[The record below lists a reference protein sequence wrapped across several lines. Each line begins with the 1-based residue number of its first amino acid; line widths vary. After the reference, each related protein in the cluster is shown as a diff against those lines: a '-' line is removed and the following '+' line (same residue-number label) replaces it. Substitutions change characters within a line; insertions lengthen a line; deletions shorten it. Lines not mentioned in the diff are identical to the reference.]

1 MCLYTCEICQAQ
13 FSWLSSLYNHRSVHG
28 QNPKHAC
35 SLCGAVYNWKASLK
49 CHLAIHA
56 KKIKAEAKF
65 EPVDHQDFV
74 DDHCQN
80 IKAEKQESSENGSD
94 TLKLEAVVK
103 VEEVSFDERIA
114 AEFYNKNNVYPEKK
128 LTEVPVM
135 DDYEIVTENGE
146 TYTVMKNMNFSI
158 NNSSTRLYV
167 QYLKMMKNKQN
178 DNFSMFW

>member
-74 DDHCQN
+74 DNHCQN
-80 IKAEKQESSENGSD
+80 IKAEKQESSENGSG
-94 TLKLEAVVK
+94 TVKLEAVVK

-135 DDYEIVTENGE
+135 NDYEYGIQ
-146 TYTVMKNMNFSI
+146 I
-158 NNSSTRLYV
+158 LDSTWFLGMRKLHGFV
-167 QYLKMMKNKQN
+167 
-178 DNFSMFW
+178 